1 MLTDLNPPPAE
12 PVTLAEAK
20 AFLRVDHDDDDALI
34 QTLIASA
41 RERLETHLNI
51 AMITRSMQVSTATSG
66 TVRLPRW
73 PVASVQTVRF
83 DEEETAEAVINL
95 RCRPATVTY
104 RAADLAEIT
113 FTAGYGL
120 DPQDVPAPLR
130 QAMLLLVAQGFEHR
144 DGAPSSLPLMVD
156 ALTMPYRV
164 VGL

>member
-12 PVTLAEAK
+12 PITLAEAK
-20 AFLRVDHDDDDALI
+20 AFLRVDHDDEDALI

-51 AMITRSMQVSTATSG
+51 AMISRPMQFSTATNG
-66 TVRLPRW
+66 TVILPRW
-73 PVASVQTVRF
+73 PVTSVQTVRF
-83 DEEETAEAVINL
+83 DYEETVEAVVNL

-104 RAADLAEIT
+104 RAVDLAEIT

-120 DPQDVPAPLR
+120 APQDVPAPLR
-130 QAMLLLVAQGFEHR
+130 QAMLLLVSQGFEQR

-156 ALTMPYRV
+156 ALTMPYRG